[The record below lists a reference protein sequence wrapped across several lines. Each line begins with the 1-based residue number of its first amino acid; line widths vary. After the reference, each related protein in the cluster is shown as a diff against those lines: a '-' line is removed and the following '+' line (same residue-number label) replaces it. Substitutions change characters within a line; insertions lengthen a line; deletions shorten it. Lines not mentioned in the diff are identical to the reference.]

1 MVMTP
6 AVEADSSGNLNLV
19 PDSADLHGS
28 QLQVEEK
35 GGSPN
40 IGFWD
45 KASESVSWKV
55 NLPAGKYTV
64 SASIASVFEGGKFAV
79 TMPDMAADGT
89 APNTGSWDIFKEVSL
104 GEVEISHGGV
114 QNVTI
119 HSLDEK
125 SWKAINL
132 RWVKLKKVG

>member
-1 MVMTP
+1 M
-6 AVEADSSGNLNLV
+6 
-19 PDSADLHGS
+19 
-28 QLQVEEK
+28 
-35 GGSPN
+35 
-40 IGFWD
+40 
-45 KASESVSWKV
+45 
-55 NLPAGKYTV
+55 
-64 SASIASVFEGGKFAV
+64 